1 MIDYKSMVARFT
13 DSDILKIV
21 ADPDVPYHV
30 YVTTLDS
37 DGEEVVNE
45 LYLTYPILTVKLV
58 NDSNLTI
65 KLRDTAQVT
74 AYGILMKD
82 IEVLPGQYKIID
94 TVCATPDDSTYI
106 GIISGDNINTYTVT
120 DLVNCVDY
128 SPNIV
133 MTDMDITKERSC
145 TVTVTA

>member
-21 ADPDVPYHV
+21 ADPDMPYHV

-37 DGEEVVNE
+37 DGEEVVSE
-45 LYLTYPILTVKLV
+45 IYLTYPILTVKLI
-58 NDSNLTI
+58 NNSNLPIT
-65 KLRDTAQVT
+65 LTDTAQVT
-74 AYGILMKD
+74 AYGIYMKNV
-82 IEVLPGQYKIID
+82 EVLPGQTKIID
-94 TVCATPDDSTYI
+94 TICATPDGTTYI
-106 GIISGDNINTYTVT
+106 GIISGTNINTFTVT

-145 TVTVTA
+145 TITVTA